1 MVAGFIG
8 GEFIKRVQIPKPG
21 QQVYTSE
28 PPEYFGPQD
37 FYIGNIIILYGF
49 EFLLVEADEY
59 SLRYMEINCQ
69 EVSISCK
76 RRMLSSFF
84 LSCIGIHK
92 LFVLDHLYY
101 HPE

>member
-1 MVAGFIG
+1 VLAGFIG

-37 FYIGNIIILYGF
+37 FYVGNIIVLYGF
-49 EFLLVEADEY
+49 EFILVDADEY

-69 EVSISCK
+69 EVSISWI
-76 RRMLSSFF
+76 RFF
-84 LSCIGIHK
+84 FVIGTPK
-92 LFVLDHLYY
+92 LFLLNHLYY
-101 HPE
+101 FPK

>member
-1 MVAGFIG
+1 MVAGFVG

-49 EFLLVEADEY
+49 EFVLVGADGY
-59 SLRYMEINCQ
+59 SLQYMEINCQ
-69 EVSISCK
+69 EVSILWIK
-76 RRMLSSFF
+76 IILFF
-84 LSCIGIHK
+84 
-92 LFVLDHLYY
+92 F
-101 HPE
+101 